1 MTDVYARGKC
11 HSVAASYTRPGDT
24 TPYNAGDVICNST
37 SAPAALQFA
46 AASLDPLVRAGVIAH
61 ATLVCGAN
69 QATKLDAELWLF
81 TAAPAMDNDNAAFTP
96 TDAELDNLAGI
107 ISLTASAAKVGDA
120 TAGAAGNCVIEAPN
134 LALPFQCAAGSTAL
148 FGVLVARNVYTP
160 VASETFRVAL
170 RILD

>member
-11 HSVAASYTRPGDT
+11 HTAAASYTRPGDT
-24 TPYNAGDVICNST
+24 NSYAPGDVVCNST
-37 SAPAALQFA
+37 SAPAALTFA
-46 AASLDPLVRAGVIAH
+46 AASLDPLVRSGVITH

-69 QATKLDAELWLF
+69 QATKLDSELWLF
-81 TAAPAMDNDNAAFTP
+81 TVAPAMDNDNAAFTP
-96 TDAELDNLAGI
+96 TDAELDNLVGI
-107 ISLTASAAKVGDA
+107 ISLPASGAKAGDA
-120 TAGAAGNCVIEAPN
+120 TAGAGGNAVIEAPS

-148 FGVLVARNVYTP
+148 YGVLVARNAYVP